1 MFIPFQSAQNFPLPE
16 KFTYPFYY
24 QPHPIALL
32 ASKELQARLQEQEFQ
47 HDFGIHQVERN
58 GAIGKMFGVLV
69 VQNEQGELG
78 YLAAFSGKL
87 GNSNE
92 HDGFVP
98 PVFDL
103 LDPTGFFR
111 KEEIEVNELTL
122 QLEELL
128 NDKEYILLQSKVA
141 QERMD
146 FQHWNDAE
154 KSELKRLKKERQQ
167 RRDASD
173 KSNATAY
180 EGLIEQLKQESISQQ
195 IQFKH
200 EQIAK
205 RKALSELEENLAFWE
220 KKISD
225 LKEQRALMSA
235 DIQARIFQ
243 AYTFLNKDNQAKSLL
258 SIFENTPF
266 KTPPA
271 GAGEC
276 AAPKLLQY
284 AFLHQLKPIAMAEFW
299 WGISPDSEVK
309 VHKEFY
315 PACRGKCEPILSH
328 MLEGIELDVNPMS
341 INPAEGKELPII
353 YEDEYLL
360 LVNKP
365 AEFLSVP
372 GKTIDDS
379 VQTRIQLKYPNA
391 TGPLLVHR
399 LDMSTSGIILIAKQK
414 DIHESLQKQF
424 LKRTVEKR
432 YMALLDGYVKSS
444 DGEIS
449 LPLRVDLE
457 DRPRQLVCYEHGKHA
472 LTTYEVL
479 ERKNGRTRIH
489 FYPHTGRTHQLR
501 VHAAHSKGL
510 NAPIIGDDLYGQK
523 ADRLHLHA
531 EYLSFWHPIT
541 KERMEINCPAP
552 F

>member
-47 HDFGIHQVERN
+47 HDFGINQVERN

-141 QERMD
+141 QVRMD
-146 FQHWNDAE
+146 FQQWNDAE

-205 RKALSELEENLAFWE
+205 RKELSELEENLAFWE

-444 DGEIS
+444 AGEIS

-457 DRPRQLVCYEHGKHA
+457 DRPRQLVCYEYGKHA

>member
-1 MFIPFQSAQNFPLPE
+1 MFIPFRNGISIPLPS

-24 QPHPIALL
+24 TPHPIALEAVSL
-32 ASKELQARLQEQEFQ
+32 LKARLNEEDFR
-47 HDFGIHQVERN
+47 HDFGIGRSERN

-69 VQNEQGELG
+69 VEDQSGKLG
-78 YLAAFSGKL
+78 YIAAFSGKL
-87 GNSNE
+87 GNSNH

-98 PVFDL
+98 PVYDL
-103 LDPTGFFR
+103 LDPNGFFR

-122 QLEELL
+122 ELIRMEQNVSYLELKNQVEACRTDFLLWIKDEKALLKEHKKNRQLKRVAANQDDSLAYRQLIEEL
-128 NDKEYILLQSKVA
+128 KE
-141 QERMD
+141 
-146 FQHWNDAE
+146 
-154 KSELKRLKKERQQ
+154 
-167 RRDASD
+167 
-173 KSNATAY
+173 
-180 EGLIEQLKQESISQQ
+180 ESIHQQ
-195 IQFKH
+195 IQFKQQH
-200 EQIAK
+200 YLKKE
-205 RKALSELEENLAFWE
+205 ALDQLEETLQQFE
-220 KKISD
+220 KQLSQLREK
-225 LKEQRALMSA
+225 RAAMSA
-235 DIQARIFQ
+235 DIQSRIFQ
-243 AYTFLNKDNQAKSLL
+243 SYTFLNVANQQKSLL
-258 SIFENTPF
+258 DIFKDTPF

-284 AFLHQLKPIAMAEFW
+284 AFLNQLKPIAMAEFW
-299 WGISPDSEVK
+299 WGMSPDSEVK
-309 VHKEFY
+309 VHQEYY

-328 MLEGIELDVNPMS
+328 MLNGIEMDINPMS

-353 YEDEYLL
+353 YEDDYLL
-360 LVNKP
+360 VVNKP

-379 VQTRIQLKYPNA
+379 VQTRIQHKYPSA

-399 LDMSTSGIILIAKQK
+399 LDMSTSGIILIAKKK

-432 YMALLDGYVKSS
+432 YIALLQGYVKSS
-444 DGEIS
+444 KGEIE

-472 LTTYEVL
+472 LTKYEVI
-479 ERKNGRTRIH
+479 ERTKGHTRVY

-501 VHAAHSKGL
+501 VHAAHATGL

-523 ADRLHLHA
+523 SDRLYLHA
-531 EYLSFWHPIT
+531 EYLSFWHPIS
-541 KERMEINCPAP
+541 KERMEISCPAP

>member
-1 MFIPFQSAQNFPLPE
+1 MFIPFQSALNFPLPE

-141 QERMD
+141 QVRMD
-146 FQHWNDAE
+146 FQQWNDAE

-205 RKALSELEENLAFWE
+205 RKALSELEENLVFWE
-220 KKISD
+220 KKIGD

>member
-1 MFIPFQSAQNFPLPE
+1 MFIPFQSALNFPLPE

-32 ASKELQARLQEQEFQ
+32 ASKELQVRLLEQEFQ
-47 HDFGIHQVERN
+47 HDFGINQVERN

-141 QERMD
+141 QVRMD
-146 FQHWNDAE
+146 FQQWNDAE

>member
-1 MFIPFQSAQNFPLPE
+1 MFIPFQSALNFPLPE

-32 ASKELQARLQEQEFQ
+32 ASKELQVRLLEQEFQ
-47 HDFGIHQVERN
+47 HDFGINQVERN

-141 QERMD
+141 QVRMD
-146 FQHWNDAE
+146 FQQWNDAE

-220 KKISD
+220 KKIGD

>member
-1 MFIPFQSAQNFPLPE
+1 MFIPFQSALNFPLPE

-47 HDFGIHQVERN
+47 HDFGINQVERN

-128 NDKEYILLQSKVA
+128 NDKQYILLQSKVA
-141 QERMD
+141 QVRMD
-146 FQHWNDAE
+146 FQQWNDAE

-444 DGEIS
+444 AGEIS

>member
-1 MFIPFQSAQNFPLPE
+1 MFIPFQSALNFPLPE

-32 ASKELQARLQEQEFQ
+32 ASKELQVRLLEQEFQ
-47 HDFGIHQVERN
+47 HDFGINQVERN

-141 QERMD
+141 QVRMD
-146 FQHWNDAE
+146 FQQWNDAE

-205 RKALSELEENLAFWE
+205 RKALSELEGNLVFWE
-220 KKISD
+220 KKIGD

>member
-1 MFIPFQSAQNFPLPE
+1 MFIPFRNGISIPLPT

-24 QPHPIALL
+24 TPHTIALEAVSL
-32 ASKELQARLQEQEFQ
+32 LKARLNEEDFR
-47 HDFGIHQVERN
+47 HDFGIGRSERN

-69 VQNEQGELG
+69 VEDQSGKVG
-78 YLAAFSGKL
+78 YIAAFSGKL
-87 GNSNE
+87 GNSNH

-98 PVFDL
+98 PVYDL

-122 QLEELL
+122 ELNRLEQNESYLNLKNKVESCRTDFLLWIQHEKTRLKEHKKRRQIKRTAANQDHTISYNQLIEEL
-128 NDKEYILLQSKVA
+128 KE
-141 QERMD
+141 
-146 FQHWNDAE
+146 
-154 KSELKRLKKERQQ
+154 
-167 RRDASD
+167 
-173 KSNATAY
+173 
-180 EGLIEQLKQESISQQ
+180 ESIRQQ
-195 IQFKH
+195 IQFKQQH
-200 EQIAK
+200 YVK
-205 RKALSELEENLAFWE
+205 KLALDQLEDSLLHYENQLTELRER
-220 KKISD
+220 
-225 LKEQRALMSA
+225 RAAMSA

-243 AYTFLNKDNQAKSLL
+243 SYTFLNVANEQKSLL
-258 SIFENTPF
+258 DIFKDTPF

-284 AFLHQLKPIAMAEFW
+284 AFLNQLKPIAMAEFW
-299 WGISPDSEVK
+299 WGMSPDSEVK
-309 VHKEFY
+309 VHQEYY

-328 MLEGIELDVNPMS
+328 MLKGIEMDINPMS

-353 YEDEYLL
+353 YEDDYLL
-360 LVNKP
+360 VVNKP

-372 GKTIDDS
+372 GKTIIDS
-379 VQTRIQLKYPNA
+379 VQTRIHHKYPLA

-399 LDMSTSGIILIAKQK
+399 LDMSTSGIILIAKKK

-424 LKRTVEKR
+424 LKRSVEKR
-432 YMALLDGYVKSS
+432 YIALLQGYVKSS
-444 DGEIS
+444 QGEIK

-472 LTTYEVL
+472 LTKYEVL
-479 ERKNGRTRIH
+479 ERTKGHTRLY

-501 VHAAHSKGL
+501 VHAAHVSGL

-523 ADRLHLHA
+523 SDRLYLHA

-541 KERMEINCPAP
+541 KERMEITCPPP

>member
-1 MFIPFQSAQNFPLPE
+1 MFIPFQSALNFPLPE

>member
-1 MFIPFQSAQNFPLPE
+1 LPT

-24 QPHPIALL
+24 SPHPIALEAVNFL
-32 ASKELQARLQEQEFQ
+32 KARLMKEDFK
-47 HDFGIHQVERN
+47 HDFGIGRSERN

-69 VQNEQGELG
+69 VEDQSGKLG
-78 YLAAFSGKL
+78 YIAAFSGKL
-87 GNSNE
+87 GNSN
-92 HDGFVP
+92 HHQGFVP
-98 PVFDL
+98 PVYDL

-122 QLEELL
+122 ELIQLEQ
-128 NDKEYILLQSKVA
+128 NDSYL
-141 QERMD
+141 
-146 FQHWNDAE
+146 
-154 KSELKRLKKERQQ
+154 ELKNKVESCRTDFLLWIQQEKALLKEHKKNRKLKRAAANQDDTLAYSQLIDELKE
-167 RRDASD
+167 
-173 KSNATAY
+173 
-180 EGLIEQLKQESISQQ
+180 ESIHQQ

-200 EQIAK
+200 QQQVKKFTLDQLEESLHLFENQ
-205 RKALSELEENLAFWE
+205 LSELRE
-220 KKISD
+220 K
-225 LKEQRALMSA
+225 RAAMSA

-243 AYTFLNKDNQAKSLL
+243 SYTFLNVAHQQKSLL
-258 SIFENTPF
+258 DIFKDTPF

-284 AFLHQLKPIAMAEFW
+284 AFLNQLKPIAMAEFW
-299 WGISPDSEVK
+299 WGMSPDSEVK
-309 VHKEFY
+309 VHQEFY

-328 MLEGIELDVNPMS
+328 MLKGIEMDINPMS

-353 YEDEYLL
+353 FEDDYLL
-360 LVNKP
+360 VVNKP

-372 GKTIDDS
+372 GKTIEDS
-379 VQTRIQLKYPNA
+379 VQTRIQHKYPSA
-391 TGPLLVHR
+391 SGPLLVHR
-399 LDMSTSGIILIAKQK
+399 LDMSTSGIILIAKKK

-424 LKRTVEKR
+424 LKRSVEKR
-432 YMALLDGYVKSS
+432 YIALLQGYVKSS
-444 DGEIS
+444 QGEID

-472 LTTYEVL
+472 LTKYEVL
-479 ERKNGRTRIH
+479 ERTKGHTRVY

-501 VHAAHSKGL
+501 VHAAHVSGL

-523 ADRLHLHA
+523 SDRLYLHA
-531 EYLSFWHPIT
+531 EFLSFWHPIT

>member
-1 MFIPFQSAQNFPLPE
+1 MFIPLLDQSSVLLPT

-24 QPHPIALL
+24 DPHPIALI
-32 ASKELQARLQEQEFQ
+32 ASRELQARLQKQEFH
-47 HDFGIHQVERN
+47 HDFGIGQKVRN

-69 VQNEQGELG
+69 VEDQSEKLG
-78 YLAAFSGKL
+78 YIAAFSGKL
-87 GNSNE
+87 GNSNHHE
-92 HDGFVP
+92 GFVP

-103 LDPTGFFR
+103 LDPNGFFR

-122 QLEELL
+122 ELNRLEQNEIYLALKNQVETTRAEFLIWIQNEKARLKEHKKNRQLKRSAANQEEIVAYNLLLEEL
-128 NDKEYILLQSKVA
+128 KE
-141 QERMD
+141 
-146 FQHWNDAE
+146 
-154 KSELKRLKKERQQ
+154 
-167 RRDASD
+167 
-173 KSNATAY
+173 
-180 EGLIEQLKQESISQQ
+180 ESIQQQ
-195 IQFKH
+195 IQFK
-200 EQIAK
+200 QQQYV
-205 RKALSELEENLAFWE
+205 
-220 KKISD
+220 KKIALDELAES
-225 LKEQRALMSA
+225 LQQFENQLNELREKRAAMSA

-243 AYTFLNKDNQAKSLL
+243 SYTFLNSANQQKSLL
-258 SIFENTPF
+258 DIFKDTPF

-284 AFLHQLKPIAMAEFW
+284 AFLNQLKPIAMAEFW
-299 WGISPDSEVK
+299 WGMSPDSEVK
-309 VHKEFY
+309 VHQEYY

-328 MLEGIELDVNPMS
+328 MLKGIEIDVNPMS

-353 YEDEYLL
+353 YEDDYLL
-360 LVNKP
+360 VVNKP

-379 VQTRIQLKYPNA
+379 VQSRIHHKYPSA

-399 LDMSTSGIILIAKQK
+399 LDMSTSGIILIAKKK

-424 LKRTVEKR
+424 LKRSVEKR
-432 YMALLDGYVKSS
+432 YMALLQGYVKSTQ
-444 DGEIS
+444 GEID
-449 LPLRVDLE
+449 LPLRVDLD
-457 DRPRQLVCYEHGKHA
+457 DRPRQLVCYAHGKHA
-472 LTTYEVL
+472 LTKYEVL
-479 ERKNGRTRIH
+479 ERTKGHTRVY

-501 VHAAHSKGL
+501 VHAAHVSGL

-523 ADRLHLHA
+523 SDRLYLHA

-541 KERMEINCPAP
+541 KERMEIKCPAP

>member
-1 MFIPFQSAQNFPLPE
+1 MFIPFQSALNFPLPE

-32 ASKELQARLQEQEFQ
+32 ASKELQVRLLEQEFQ
-47 HDFGIHQVERN
+47 HDFGINQVERN

-111 KEEIEVNELTL
+111 KEEIEVHELTL

-141 QERMD
+141 QVRMD
-146 FQHWNDAE
+146 FQQWNDAE

-205 RKALSELEENLAFWE
+205 RKALSELEENLVFWE
-220 KKISD
+220 KKIGD

-379 VQTRIQLKYPNA
+379 VQKRIQLKYPNA

>member
-1 MFIPFQSAQNFPLPE
+1 MEEDF
-16 KFTYPFYY
+16 K
-24 QPHPIALL
+24 
-32 ASKELQARLQEQEFQ
+32 
-47 HDFGIHQVERN
+47 HDFGVGRSERN

-69 VQNEQGELG
+69 VENQAGELG
-78 YLAAFSGKL
+78 YICAFSGKL
-87 GNSNE
+87 GNSNH

-98 PVFDL
+98 PVYDL

-111 KEEIEVNELTL
+111 KEEIEVNDLTVELSR
-122 QLEELL
+122 LEQ
-128 NDKEYILLQSKVA
+128 NDSYL
-141 QERMD
+141 
-146 FQHWNDAE
+146 
-154 KSELKRLKKERQQ
+154 ELKNQVETCRTDFLLWIQHEKALLKAHKKNRQVK
-167 RRDASD
+167 RDAANQD
-173 KSNATAY
+173 DAVAY
-180 EGLIEQLKQESISQQ
+180 GQLIDELKEESIYQQ
-195 IQFKH
+195 IQFKQQQNVKKLALDQL
-200 EQIAK
+200 EGSLNLFENQ
-205 RKALSELEENLAFWE
+205 LSELRE
-220 KKISD
+220 K
-225 LKEQRALMSA
+225 RAAMSA

-243 AYTFLNKDNQAKSLL
+243 SYTFLNVANQQKSLL
-258 SIFENTPF
+258 DIFKDTPF

-284 AFLHQLKPIAMAEFW
+284 AFLNQLKPIAIAEFW
-299 WGISPDSEVK
+299 WGMSPDSEVK
-309 VHKEFY
+309 VHQEYY

-328 MLEGIELDVNPMS
+328 MLKGIEMDINPMS

-353 YEDEYLL
+353 YEDDYLL
-360 LVNKP
+360 VVNKP

-372 GKTIDDS
+372 GKTIEDS
-379 VQTRIQLKYPNA
+379 VQTRIHHKYPSA
-391 TGPLLVHR
+391 SGPLLVHR
-399 LDMSTSGIILIAKQK
+399 LDMSTSGIILIAKKK

-424 LKRTVEKR
+424 LKRSVEKR
-432 YMALLDGYVKSS
+432 YIALLQGYVKSS
-444 DGEIS
+444 QGEID

-472 LTTYEVL
+472 LTKYEVL
-479 ERKNGRTRIH
+479 ERTKGHTRVY

-501 VHAAHSKGL
+501 VHAAHVSGL

-523 ADRLHLHA
+523 SDRLYLHA